1 MKVTG
6 SLQEKNGIYH
16 MTIRVPDI
24 NGVLKQKSKS
34 TKIKTKGANQRE
46 TRANKI
52 KADRMLAQWLE
63 TLSASESYGGDRDFI
78 MAIEEWLAEK
88 KRTIRPDSYESYQC
102 NYYKHIKP
110 YFEPK
115 KLRIE
120 EVTPRII
127 QRYVREKE
135 ESGQSRKSIR
145 KHLVIL
151 NGVFKEGI
159 ALGELTF
166 NPCANVKVKGKDE
179 ERFEGTAYE
188 IPTAK
193 KLLNAVKGDPVEPA
207 VYLGLFLG
215 LRRSEVVGLRWKDV
229 DMENGIVH
237 IRNTVVKFNTVSELE
252 KTKSRASKRDLYMP
266 NALKEYLQTV
276 WDRQEEERQLTG
288 RAYSED
294 EHICQWADGT
304 VFQPDYVSRRFAK
317 LLEKNHLPKIRF
329 HDLRHTAGSMLV
341 NSGHTI
347 KQVQE
352 FLGHEKASTTLDIYS
367 HVSLEGKKNT
377 AVAMDELL
385 TGKSA

>member
-6 SLQEKNGIYH
+6 SLREKNGIYH
-16 MTIRVPDI
+16 MVVRVPDI
-24 NGVLKQKSKS
+24 NGISKQKSKS
-34 TKIKTKGANQRE
+34 TNIKTKGANQRE
-46 TRANKI
+46 THANKN
-52 KADRMLAQWLE
+52 KAERMLAQWME

-78 MAIEEWLAEK
+78 TAIEEWLAEK

-102 NYYKHIKP
+102 NFDKHIKP

-120 EVTPRII
+120 DVTPRII
-127 QRYVREKE
+127 QRYVRDKE

-237 IRNTVVKFNTVSELE
+237 IRNTVVKFNTISELE

-276 WDRQEEERQLTG
+276 WDRQEKERQLTG
-288 RAYSED
+288 RTYSED

>member
-6 SLQEKNGIYH
+6 SLREKNGIYQ
-16 MTIRVPDI
+16 MVVRVPDI

-34 TKIKTKGANQRE
+34 TKIKTRGANQRE
-46 TRANKI
+46 TRSNKL
-52 KADRMLAQWLE
+52 KADRMLAQWID
-63 TLSASESYGGDRDFI
+63 TLSLSESYGGDRDFLA
-78 MAIEEWLAEK
+78 AIEEWLAQK
-88 KRTIRPDSYESYQC
+88 KKTIRPDSYESYLC
-102 NYYKHIKP
+102 NYNTHIKP

-115 KLRIE
+115 KLRLE
-120 EVTPRII
+120 DVTPRVI

-166 NPCANVKVKGKDE
+166 NPCANITVKGRDE

-193 KLLNAVKGDPVEPA
+193 NLLSVVQGDPVEPA

-229 DMENGIVH
+229 DMDSGVVH
-237 IRNTVVKFNTVSELE
+237 IRNTVVKFKTVSELE
-252 KTKSRASKRDLYMP
+252 KTKSKASKRDLFMP
-266 NALKEYLQTV
+266 NALKSYLQTV
-276 WDRQEEERQLTG
+276 WQRQEAERNLCNRPFSG
-288 RAYSED
+288 D
-294 EHICQWADGT
+294 EHICQWPDGT
-304 VFQPDYVSRRFAK
+304 VFDPDYVSRRFAK

-377 AVAMDELL
+377 AAVLDELL
-385 TGKSA
+385 SDQSA

>member
-6 SLQEKNGIYH
+6 SLQEKNGIYQ
-16 MTIRVPDI
+16 MTVRVPDI

-34 TKIKTKGANQRE
+34 TKIKVKGANQRE

-52 KADRMLAQWLE
+52 KADQMLSQWLE

-78 MAIEEWLAEK
+78 TAIEEWLAEK

-127 QRYVREKE
+127 QRYVRDKE

-288 RAYSED
+288 RTYSED

-385 TGKSA
+385 TGRST

>member
-6 SLQEKNGIYH
+6 SLQEKNGIYQ
-16 MTIRVPDI
+16 MTVRVPDI
-24 NGVLKQKSKS
+24 NGNLKQKSKS
-34 TKIKTKGANQRE
+34 TKIKVKGKNQRE
-46 TRANKI
+46 TRSNKQ
-52 KADRMLAQWLE
+52 KAERMLVEWLD
-63 TLSASESYGGDRDFI
+63 TLSKMDSYGADKDLI
-78 MAIEEWLAEK
+78 AALEDWMAMKK
-88 KRTIRPDSYESYQC
+88 KRIRADSYESYRC
-102 NYYKHIKP
+102 NYEVHIKP

-120 EVTPRII
+120 DVTPRII
-127 QRYVREKE
+127 QRYVRDKE

-159 ALGELTF
+159 ALSELTF

-237 IRNTVVKFNTVSELE
+237 IRNTVVKFSTISELE

-276 WDRQEEERQLTG
+276 WDRQEKERQLTG
-288 RAYSED
+288 RTYSED